1 MKCPKCGQKLT
12 ISKKDPSY
20 ALCYHCRKKYKLPEK
35 YYKKQDEAG
44 GSSTE
49 DYGQDGDD
57 GYNEDAGGSYDDEKA
72 DGYYEDDGSREDDG
86 YYDDDDDD
94 GADGGYYDDDDD
106 DGVDDAYYDDDDDD
120 SGLYE
125 GRRRGASSKNRGKSG
140 PPSGRRQ
147 RKKKK
152 SHGFLKV
159 LLVFILL
166 LLILCVAV
174 LGLYKFELLPDAAL
188 NKIDTFVEEHLG
200 FLADGDGAD
209 TSGEA
214 ADGKSDGTD
223 NESGTTVSASFEDFL
238 QYMQDSE
245 TVSGEPSDTYPEV
258 IGALNGCKFTDSN
271 VEFYEFDMSSER
283 YTEASENSQI
293 GGMEVAAVNGPFV
306 LIFDTE
312 EQSADILNAFMS
324 YNAQ

>member
-57 GYNEDAGGSYDDEKA
+57 GYNEDASGSYDDEKA

-125 GRRRGASSKNRGKSG
+125 GRRGASSKNRGKSG

-238 QYMQDSE
+238 QYMQDSG